1 MQGQQNAIISGID
14 PTYLAAY
21 SNNTPYVAGHQHQ
34 QMQREMQMERQM
46 QFLPDPPFGSDYQN
60 RNLMLVDRNNYKTF
74 TPQADSCE
82 TPRPQQVEI
91 SVPRVNNY
99 EKVKPTNPCLTP
111 QLPKHTTS
119 VPKKPNGIE
128 ILKNEL
134 QSQILTRSDKLKAL
148 HKRGP
153 RVFSGPVEKVL
164 KWHKALQDVGVLII
178 FEIVAKCV
186 SIRAGESCA
195 KNLVIRDDN
204 GPAMQVVYYEIDF
217 LLAELKL
224 PCTVRVI
231 GRMMPGTCRLQAFNV
246 RAATGDDVAT
256 LSRRAAVASH
266 HVAKLCKE
274 YGATDDKN

>member
-74 TPQADSCE
+74 TPQADSC
-82 TPRPQQVEI
+82 
-91 SVPRVNNY
+91 
-99 EKVKPTNPCLTP
+99 
-111 QLPKHTTS
+111 
-119 VPKKPNGIE
+119 
-128 ILKNEL
+128 
-134 QSQILTRSDKLKAL
+134 
-148 HKRGP
+148 
-153 RVFSGPVEKVL
+153 
-164 KWHKALQDVGVLII
+164 
-178 FEIVAKCV
+178 AKCV